1 MEKSSEERGNY
12 LGEGTEKKLS
22 ESKIEYL
29 HFFLPTFIRKFDT

>member
-29 HFFLPTFIRKFDT
+29 HFFPAYFYKKI